1 VDRWGELFREQ
12 NSDGRSSARNSANA
26 SRTVLVTGAGG
37 CIGSAL
43 AKTIALANPR
53 LLILLDH
60 SEENLY
66 RIHSEL
72 ESRSMSFPHVPV
84 LGSISDRRLLAEIFS
99 EHSPEIV
106 YHAVAYKHVPLM
118 ETNPLAVLRN
128 NVFGTQTVV
137 QMAVEFEVSHFI
149 MISTDKAV
157 NPQSVMGVSKRIAE
171 LLLLGSG
178 TDRTRLSAVR
188 FGNVFGSNGSVVPR
202 FTRQIECGGPVT
214 VTHPDAVRYFL
225 TLPEAVEII
234 LAAASSK
241 GSGLFI
247 PELREPVKIL
257 DLAKCM
263 IAAASKNSAEPIGII
278 FTGLRPGEK
287 MSEQLLSSDESVV
300 PTSDALLNCVN
311 RPKLRNDKLEIT
323 LERLLASIRARDLV
337 AVMDIVEELVPGY
350 TPSEA
355 VLAMMK
361 PSLA

>member
-1 VDRWGELFREQ
+1 MDRWGDLFREQ
-12 NSDGRSSARNSANA
+12 NFDGRSSARNSVNA

-60 SEENLY
+60 AEENLY

-72 ESRSMSFPHVPV
+72 ESRSISFPHIPV
-84 LGSISDRRLLAEIFS
+84 LGSISDRRLLAEIFE

-106 YHAVAYKHVPLM
+106 YHAAAYKHVPLM

-128 NVFGTQTVV
+128 NVFGTQTVLH
-137 QMAVEFEVSHFI
+137 MAVEFEVSDFI

-157 NPQSVMGVSKRIAE
+157 NPESVMGVSKRIAE
-171 LLLLGSG
+171 LLLLSR
-178 TDRTRLSAVR
+178 DAEKTRLSAVR

-202 FTRQIECGGPVT
+202 FTRQIERGGPVT

-241 GSGLFI
+241 GGGLFI
-247 PELREPVKIL
+247 PELLEPIKIL
-257 DLAKCM
+257 DLAKWM
-263 IAAASKNSAEPIGII
+263 IAAAGKTSAEPIGVK

-287 MSEQLLSSDESVV
+287 LAEQLLSNDESVV
-300 PTSDALLNCVN
+300 PASDALLYCVKSP
-311 RPKLRNDKLEIT
+311 RVKNDTLEIT
-323 LERLLASIRARDLV
+323 LERLLGSIRARDLV
-337 AVMDIVEELVPGY
+337 AVMDIVEELVPDY

-355 VLAMMK
+355 VLALLK